1 MQHEDTRL
9 FTAWYS
15 WRKRN
20 AAQMRSKMAGRQNSI
35 KQHRLNFRKHNRS
48 KYVMLNKIR
57 LRWVKRRV
65 QENVTRCYQSN
76 IGEHRA
82 VGVKTKGHEAADRTS
97 PAGLPIDEFTQV
109 QVWVLRRLLFVED
122 WSWLYWA
129 PGWAEKKGYLRW
141 LKKTSCEVYN
151 EVYKS
156 AAITKS
162 NRTHFTL
169 IKAATFKQEVLL
181 LLMMLKLVI
190 VIDIFFLIIFRSEK
204 SITSKTNKLFWVLCR
219 VKICQLL
226 NAFDDKSLRLGKH
239 CSNVAD

>member
-109 QVWVLRRLLFVED
+109 QV
-122 WSWLYWA
+122 
-129 PGWAEKKGYLRW
+129 
-141 LKKTSCEVYN
+141 
-151 EVYKS
+151 
-156 AAITKS
+156 
-162 NRTHFTL
+162 
-169 IKAATFKQEVLL
+169 
-181 LLMMLKLVI
+181 
-190 VIDIFFLIIFRSEK
+190 
-204 SITSKTNKLFWVLCR
+204 
-219 VKICQLL
+219 
-226 NAFDDKSLRLGKH
+226 
-239 CSNVAD
+239 